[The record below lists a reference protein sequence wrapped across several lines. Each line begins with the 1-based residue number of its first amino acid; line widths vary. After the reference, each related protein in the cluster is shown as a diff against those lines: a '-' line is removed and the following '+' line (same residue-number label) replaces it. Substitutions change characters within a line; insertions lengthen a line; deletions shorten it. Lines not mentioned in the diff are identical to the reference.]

1 VNARRGSLVACV
13 VAVAACALASG
24 GAPATA
30 DCDLAD
36 HRVNVYYTTIAADA
50 LAELNERRL
59 ALGRPPLAIHP
70 ELWLRAMWRAA
81 RTAASGAA
89 GVSGPDPC
97 PGPAPLLE
105 AHLRRL
111 GPPDGTATILSDPV
125 ITDTGRLD
133 VLLAASTR
141 SVGIGIAYA
150 NSHTISVVY
159 AAQAVPAQSGNEPPH
174 VRGETLS
181 FTPATPPRDLA
192 AALLA
197 NDTDDQGLVHVV
209 AAEADHGTTS
219 FGRGGLRGLNLFYE
233 PQRSYEGPDTLL
245 YTVADAFGAVTRGE
259 ARLTVGRAAATPR
272 LRLTLGVRGSR
283 VPLERLAG
291 VAVTM
296 SVTVP
301 DTVTLI
307 LTRGGRR
314 IGSARRFVDADGAS
328 VPLRLL
334 LRDGV
339 HRGRYELTG
348 VYRGTR
354 TVLRFAVV

>member
-1 VNARRGSLVACV
+1 VNARRGSLVAGV
-13 VAVAACALASG
+13 VALAACALASG

-36 HRVNVYYTTIAADA
+36 HKVNVYYTTIAADA

-89 GVSGPDPC
+89 GVSGLDPC

-125 ITDTGRLD
+125 IVDTGRLD
-133 VLLAASTR
+133 GLLAASTR

-150 NSHTISVVY
+150 FSHTISVVY
-159 AAQAVPAQSGNEPPH
+159 ASDAAPANGNEPPR

-197 NDTDDQGLVHVV
+197 N
-209 AAEADHGTTS
+209 ARTT
-219 FGRGGLRGLNLFYE
+219 
-233 PQRSYEGPDTLL
+233 
-245 YTVADAFGAVTRGE
+245 
-259 ARLTVGRAAATPR
+259 RASSTWLPPKPAT
-272 LRLTLGVRGSR
+272 
-283 VPLERLAG
+283 
-291 VAVTM
+291 
-296 SVTVP
+296 
-301 DTVTLI
+301 
-307 LTRGGRR
+307 
-314 IGSARRFVDADGAS
+314 ARRAS
-328 VPLRLL
+328 VAEVSAGSTSSTNRSGATRDRTRSGTPLPTPS
-334 LRDGV
+334 V
-339 HRGRYELTG
+339 Q
-348 VYRGTR
+348 
-354 TVLRFAVV
+354 